1 MKGRGSLIALSGV
14 DCAGKSTQRALLLE
28 ALRARGLAP
37 AAVWSRAGYTPNLNA
52 AKRVVHALL
61 APFAPLGRRAARR
74 VVGEPGRY
82 PRRAS
87 NLRQPLRFLWL
98 TGALLDLLWVY
109 GVRVRV
115 WRARGRV
122 VVCDRH
128 LLDCL
133 VDLRVNFPEE
143 GLERRW
149 LFRVLRRSAAR
160 PDAAFCLI
168 VPAELSFERSR
179 AKGRRHRETRE
190 VLERRVAE
198 YERVAAELGVPV
210 LDGRRPEAE
219 LARAIQQGLGPGLA
233 ASHTAEV
240 PELRGV
246 AERAEPGRPAS
257 EPTTRG

>member
-1 MKGRGSLIALSGV
+1 MKGPGSLIALSGV

-37 AAVWSRAGYTPNLNA
+37 ATVWSRAGYTPNLNA
-52 AKRVVHALL
+52 AKRVVRVLLGPL
-61 APFAPLGRRAARR
+61 APSYRPGARGSA
-74 VVGEPGRY
+74 VPAQPGRY

-87 NLRQPLRFLWL
+87 NLRQPLRWLWL

-143 GLERRW
+143 GVERRW
-149 LFRVLRRSAAR
+149 LFRALRRLAAR
-160 PDAAFCLI
+160 PDAAFCLV
-168 VPAELSFERSR
+168 VPAELSFERAR
-179 AKGRRHRETRE
+179 TKGRRHGETRE

-198 YERVAAELGVPV
+198 YERAAAELGVPV
-210 LDGRRPEAE
+210 LDGRRPAAE
-219 LARAIQQGLGPGLA
+219 LARAIQQGLGLA
-233 ASHTAEV
+233 APHTAD
-240 PELRGV
+240 ELRGL

-257 EPTTRG
+257 EPTARG